1 MKYMKARKLK
11 LEKKL
16 RELKPEIV
24 RNVIARYE
32 RFCQDQYTYQMLKWR
47 KRVNY
52 NSLTP
57 KEKIALNL
65 KIAFRQQKRYTLTNC
80 HGDIK
85 YCSSSLGKHV
95 EMLPSCLDPD
105 MEEKKFKKF
114 IETPMCSHITL
125 NQLAECYPAELD
137 FYPSEA
143 VMDKLVRLSMQIKCP
158 EVELWFG
165 YYKLNRQDGT
175 YTYKPIELI

>member
-65 KIAFRQQKRYTLTNC
+65 KIAFR
-80 HGDIK
+80 
-85 YCSSSLGKHV
+85 
-95 EMLPSCLDPD
+95 
-105 MEEKKFKKF
+105 
-114 IETPMCSHITL
+114 
-125 NQLAECYPAELD
+125 
-137 FYPSEA
+137 
-143 VMDKLVRLSMQIKCP
+143 
-158 EVELWFG
+158 
-165 YYKLNRQDGT
+165 
-175 YTYKPIELI
+175 